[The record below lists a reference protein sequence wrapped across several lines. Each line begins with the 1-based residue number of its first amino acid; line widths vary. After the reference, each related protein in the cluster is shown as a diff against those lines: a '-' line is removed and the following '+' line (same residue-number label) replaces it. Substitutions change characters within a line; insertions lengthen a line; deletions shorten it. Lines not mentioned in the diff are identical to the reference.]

1 MPRSAGFFMLPPVRS
16 DNLRQSKYPKCIY
29 SDVLRI
35 DSFYFYCR
43 HGQGGLARWWGSGH
57 PRRQKPWTLASVL
70 WNRDDHGGPPD
81 IRPPSVGADGT
92 DSRFTLDKTVEWK
105 VIV

>member
-1 MPRSAGFFMLPPVRS
+1 MLPPVQS
-16 DNLRQSKYPKCIY
+16 DNLRQLKSY
-29 SDVLRI
+29 DVLRI
-35 DSFYFYCR
+35 DSFYFLLIDIVNGCLR
-43 HGQGGLARWWGSGH
+43 VVGPGNLALRNNGLSQVRFRTVMTTGAR
-57 PRRQKPWTLASVL
+57 T
-70 WNRDDHGGPPD
+70 PD

>member
-1 MPRSAGFFMLPPVRS
+1 MLPPVQS
-16 DNLRQSKYPKCIY
+16 DDLRQFKYSNALN

-35 DSFYFYCR
+35 DSFYFLLFDRVKGCLRVVGPGY
-43 HGQGGLARWWGSGH
+43 
-57 PRRQKPWTLASVL
+57 PRRQKQRTLAIVL
-70 WNRDDHGGPPD
+70 WNRDDHGTASPD

-92 DSRFTLDKTVEWK
+92 DSRFALDKTVEWK